1 MQKRDT
7 AWLIN
12 RKKKNHFP
20 TRFHST
26 LQQICSKYGYTTGN
40 KTQDSYEKGPHWLQI
55 SSAKSLGS
63 ICSSGWG
70 WNTHVLGNLRE
81 TRNFS
86 VELFFFFSSSPY
98 RFLEKNPRRQG
109 WNFILFIFFFLW
121 RLSSETE
128 LHIELTKLR
137 WLLQALLIPVLK
149 DDLFFSDSKLAFSSR
164 NNESIWYIY
173 HFVLTS
179 SPVLSQTYNTH
190 FKSLVLTRCF

>member
-86 VELFFFFSSSPY
+86 VELFFFFSSSSPY

-109 WNFILFIFFFLW
+109 WNFILFFFFMKAFFW
-121 RLSSETE
+121 NRTSHWTNKIKMTAASPAHTS
-128 LHIELTKLR
+128 TQR
-137 WLLQALLIPVLK
+137 WLVFLRLWIS
-149 DDLFFSDSKLAFSSR
+149 FFL
-164 NNESIWYIY
+164 
-173 HFVLTS
+173 
-179 SPVLSQTYNTH
+179 
-190 FKSLVLTRCF
+190 